1 MLGAAC
7 RSERG
12 SIRDTIAKRRK
23 LGVSQ
28 SKFAASFGFGLASVQ
43 SWELV
48 RTKRRYA
55 LSTPS
60 MRPLKNRRW
69 AKANAMMPG
78 VTTIT

>member
-1 MLGAAC
+1 MSATDFFMAESGPPSSMPTFLEGSLQLAPGPAAW
-7 RSERG
+7 STPG
-12 SIRDTIAKRRK
+12 WGTAK
-23 LGVSQ
+23 
-28 SKFAASFGFGLASVQ
+28 SVDQ
-43 SWELV
+43 
-48 RTKRRYA
+48 A